1 MRIILR
7 GHRAVRFCGFE
18 LELIFPSLS
27 RVIPHFI
34 LERFLNWDTI
44 NLLGGI
50 SMRQFIIVFILA
62 FILVLS
68 GCQSQNDLTEITNQI
83 NENKATLQANTNKMI
98 QLDALLKEMKE
109 KVNSYIPTFLERG
122 SAFCCDT
129 GIEYYDEAKDVMILT
144 PALTNI
150 RIEFKGKLPVQIT
163 MNEQRGLVHFY
174 FNGEFGSDGNITK
187 EFILGYEAVSKLALE
202 RAGIKDIV
210 LDLGNGMALV
220 RVNGEPSKLTGSS
233 LKIREDFEKLV
244 FTITLGK

>member
-1 MRIILR
+1 
-7 GHRAVRFCGFE
+7 
-18 LELIFPSLS
+18 
-27 RVIPHFI
+27 
-34 LERFLNWDTI
+34 
-44 NLLGGI
+44 
-50 SMRQFIIVFILA
+50 MRQFIIVFILA

-174 FNGEFGSDGNITK
+174 FNGELGSDGNITK

>member
-1 MRIILR
+1 MRK
-7 GHRAVRFCGFE
+7 
-18 LELIFPSLS
+18 
-27 RVIPHFI
+27 
-34 LERFLNWDTI
+34 
-44 NLLGGI
+44 
-50 SMRQFIIVFILA
+50 FIIVFILA

-68 GCQSQNDLTEITNQI
+68 SCQSQSDLTEITNQI

-98 QLDALLKEMKE
+98 QLDALLKEMKD
-109 KVNSYIPTFLERG
+109 KVDSYIPTFLERG

-174 FNGEFGSDGNITK
+174 FNGELGSDGNITK

-244 FTITLGK
+244 FTITLGN